1 MFPESLTCDSFSL
14 AEQSMIDAIKL
25 LVLVVLG
32 ENKIFYGE
40 LWGGY
45 AWLLYLFYLWVMEIS
60 LDLFYLKSVMF
71 ILFEICSNAMN
82 K

>member
-32 ENKIFYGE
+32 ENKISFMGSFEGDMHDCYICFIYG
-40 LWGGY
+40 
-45 AWLLYLFYLWVMEIS
+45 
-60 LDLFYLKSVMF
+60 
-71 ILFEICSNAMN
+71 
-82 K
+82 